1 MDDTGTMIQETE
13 MKQRS
18 ARMVD
23 SLKSFQFIE
32 PSPGQDAPVQSKPL
46 HRDAGGAFK

>member
-1 MDDTGTMIQETE
+1 MDETGTMIQETE

-23 SLKSFQFIE
+23 PLKSFQFIE
-32 PSPGQDAPVQSKPL
+32 PSPGQEAPVQNKRL
-46 HRDAGGAFK
+46 YRGAGGAF